1 MEVANHRL
9 ERAIEGRKLHL
20 SISHKIFPLPVIEK
34 TLFLLRDLITNFE
47 VTETASDNI
56 RVYIAV
62 VSTDASDDIE
72 DLFYSRLISTAVSLR
87 HEENSRDIKQYFIQT
102 AIAAMMEPQQA
113 LKRHLVA
120 QTRAASQSQQT
131 NSVVYWGQYKGYKVE
146 LGGSFDLFVE
156 KDANTFHLA
165 LDRSI
170 YSLTH
175 VQSVV
180 DKVVADSFQC
190 AISIEQPSIIVTITF
205 QKETAQ
211 RVMLKT
217 LIDLQKSLRIL
228 EQ

>member
-9 ERAIEGRKLHL
+9 ERAIEGQKLHL

-56 RVYIAV
+56 RVCIAV

-72 DLFYSRLISTAVSLR
+72 DLFYSRLISTAVSLM

-120 QTRAASQSQQT
+120 QTRAASQSQT
-131 NSVVYWGQYKGYKVE
+131 NPVAYWEQYKGYRVE
-146 LGGSFDLFVE
+146 LGNGFDIFVE
-156 KDANTFHLA
+156 EDANTFHLD
-165 LDRSI
+165 LDHKI
-170 YSLTH
+170 YSLAH
-175 VQSVV
+175 VQLVI
-180 DKVVADSFQC
+180 DKVAAHNFEC
-190 AISIEQPSIIVTITF
+190 TISMKRLRVIVTITF
-205 QKETAQ
+205 QKETTQ